1 MNDTE
6 LTNFGGDRPL
16 VRWVAVERNFQRSLR
31 LDRDVASAE
40 DMLAGYV
47 AQGTSRQAL
56 EAMALGITGSKQRSY
71 TWTGPYGCGKSSLA
85 LLLCALTG
93 TPEKQSEAKRILKLF
108 PDEPLAVAF
117 AAKEGWNQLILVGRQ
132 GSLTSDLAESLGVPA
147 DGRAVVKALE
157 ARAAKQHAPDAFL
170 LVIDELGQYLES
182 AQASENAY
190 LLQEIAEAANR
201 SEAKFVLLGI
211 LHQAVDVYA
220 SRLPRSV
227 RDEWAKVQGRF
238 TDIPLVSSSEETVEL
253 LGHALARPMGEPPED
268 KKFERAV
275 KQTAQSITE
284 RRPEVGDRIE
294 EMLRRCWPLN
304 PVTTILLGPISRRK
318 FAQNERSIYSFLSA
332 SEPLGFRNFVEHHVV
347 GETFSPADYWDY
359 LKENFE
365 TSILTTGEGHRWLTA
380 IDAIHR
386 AELVGDELLVRLAKS
401 VALID
406 LFRTG
411 SGVEATLPV
420 LSASVGV
427 SEDRVR
433 TALKVLAA
441 KKVVIE
447 RRFADAWA
455 VFAGS
460 DFDIEA
466 SFKEA
471 MTHVTGVDTALLNH
485 FVTMTPIVARE
496 YYLRMGSLRWFE
508 RRVIPV
514 EQLSHFCA
522 SKTNFD
528 GAVGAFVLLLPES
541 RDDQIDADRLET
553 IYAAN
558 GLSPT
563 DARNLVLGTAP
574 AAFTVR
580 ELLLELQAL
589 SLVEK
594 EPALEGDETGRAEVK
609 TRVKFVTEALQ
620 DALASAFVNSVWVN
634 GSGRP
639 KEINRAQ
646 GLTDYA
652 SFICDGIFKKAPEI
666 NNELINRDYLSS
678 QIRAAQNELLRH
690 MVTNEHEENLGFSG
704 FPPAYALYLSLLKN
718 LHLDH
723 GGYYSFEAPDL
734 EDEDS
739 NYGPLW
745 KSTIEFLQCRPMT
758 EGKDLFTFWSKP
770 PFGLKAGVM
779 PVLAL
784 AFYLTCKQNIAVYL
798 NGAFQPAMTAATVD
812 EWMVDPSRISFRW
825 INLGAEHEDFI
836 KALAYG
842 LKPLA
847 KMPIEESLLG
857 VARGIVAVVLR
868 APKWTQH
875 STSFTAETLKMKS
888 IVLKASDPVQL
899 LFKDLPAVY
908 GVEPGVDLARGI
920 TNSLEEFVAGMP
932 NMLRR
937 VRAHLFA
944 ALDAD
949 RNDLGALRRRAQNI
963 KGKSGGTMLEAFIAR
978 IMNFNDRPGDVE
990 GVISLACGRP
1000 AQFWTDR
1007 EIEAALSKIT
1017 DFAIEFRK
1025 QEVFAPLR
1033 GGEVKRRYVGIAFS
1047 SGAGSITEE
1056 IELNEA
1062 EEAVASDRGAQI
1074 LDLIKGLPR
1083 NVALAALSNAGVNLA
1098 PDKKKEGA

>member
-441 KKVVIE
+441 KT
-447 RRFADAWA
+447 
-455 VFAGS
+455 S
-460 DFDIEA
+460 T
-466 SFKEA
+466 S
-471 MTHVTGVDTALLNH
+471 
-485 FVTMTPIVARE
+485 
-496 YYLRMGSLRWFE
+496 
-508 RRVIPV
+508 
-514 EQLSHFCA
+514 
-522 SKTNFD
+522 
-528 GAVGAFVLLLPES
+528 
-541 RDDQIDADRLET
+541 
-553 IYAAN
+553 
-558 GLSPT
+558 
-563 DARNLVLGTAP
+563 
-574 AAFTVR
+574 
-580 ELLLELQAL
+580 
-589 SLVEK
+589 
-594 EPALEGDETGRAEVK
+594 RAE
-609 TRVKFVTEALQ
+609 
-620 DALASAFVNSVWVN
+620 
-634 GSGRP
+634 
-639 KEINRAQ
+639 
-646 GLTDYA
+646 
-652 SFICDGIFKKAPEI
+652 
-666 NNELINRDYLSS
+666 
-678 QIRAAQNELLRH
+678 
-690 MVTNEHEENLGFSG
+690 
-704 FPPAYALYLSLLKN
+704 
-718 LHLDH
+718 
-723 GGYYSFEAPDL
+723 
-734 EDEDS
+734 
-739 NYGPLW
+739 
-745 KSTIEFLQCRPMT
+745 
-758 EGKDLFTFWSKP
+758 
-770 PFGLKAGVM
+770 
-779 PVLAL
+779 
-784 AFYLTCKQNIAVYL
+784 
-798 NGAFQPAMTAATVD
+798 
-812 EWMVDPSRISFRW
+812 
-825 INLGAEHEDFI
+825 
-836 KALAYG
+836 
-842 LKPLA
+842 
-847 KMPIEESLLG
+847 
-857 VARGIVAVVLR
+857 
-868 APKWTQH
+868 
-875 STSFTAETLKMKS
+875 
-888 IVLKASDPVQL
+888 
-899 LFKDLPAVY
+899 
-908 GVEPGVDLARGI
+908 
-920 TNSLEEFVAGMP
+920 
-932 NMLRR
+932 
-937 VRAHLFA
+937 
-944 ALDAD
+944 
-949 RNDLGALRRRAQNI
+949 
-963 KGKSGGTMLEAFIAR
+963 
-978 IMNFNDRPGDVE
+978 
-990 GVISLACGRP
+990 
-1000 AQFWTDR
+1000 
-1007 EIEAALSKIT
+1007 
-1017 DFAIEFRK
+1017 
-1025 QEVFAPLR
+1025 
-1033 GGEVKRRYVGIAFS
+1033 
-1047 SGAGSITEE
+1047 
-1056 IELNEA
+1056 
-1062 EEAVASDRGAQI
+1062 
-1074 LDLIKGLPR
+1074 
-1083 NVALAALSNAGVNLA
+1083 
-1098 PDKKKEGA
+1098 